1 MPRRYCGSCRGDLH
15 ADDGHS
21 ECVSCLGKAHADAA
35 LAGSDCSHC
44 ESISLASLRTR
55 IAFFSESDP
64 APRALPFSS
73 SQGPVRKKQRGRG
86 FQRLVESEL
95 TPAQIP
101 RASFSPHRELSPV
114 LFIQPDQRPSASV
127 SDLVSFGGS
136 DDELADDSM
145 SLVASDAEELCGSVT
160 DPAPSGL
167 PAPSAAKAGMDAELF
182 RVLSKAVEELGLEWS
197 PPEEPSRS
205 RLDEWFLPGRRQ
217 APQQRPSPFFPEVH
231 DELTRSWHSPYSAR
245 LRTSA
250 SSALTTVDG
259 AEEKGYERM
268 PQLDESVAAHLC
280 PPTAIGWKAKASHP
294 SKPCRT
300 TSALAGRSYASAGQ
314 AASALHSMAV
324 LQVYQAK
331 LLSAIDES
339 EPDPATL
346 RELRSATDLALRA
359 TKTTAQAIGRSM
371 ASLVVLERHLW
382 LTLTEIK
389 DADRVSFLDAPI
401 SPSGLFGP
409 AVKGF
414 AERFTEAQKASQA
427 MRHFLPKRSSPAAAQ
442 SRPRTAPTQQSAKP
456 APAVYAPQ
464 PARTQQPRGRSRSAR
479 RHPPPTRQGP
489 RLKIALDPVRPA
501 SSWSAGQEE
510 ERVESRHGRTAH
522 QKASH
527 GKPLGTPFFSGC
539 RGNCVCCYRVR
550 TSDHATVRCDS
561 GKNKTQTFSKREQF
575 SSSVPHECPASVQ
588 PATRV
593 YPTPCHAGRGLAGHP
608 RSVRVGYGDN
618 KTRLFTPIRSKTPA
632 LQRRGLHLGAGRERS
647 RSALRGDDAAGKRS
661 HRNGFSSF
669 ERVRLLQPLL
679 PRPQKGWRPPAH
691 PRSQTPES
699 RPHETAVQDDHT
711 EADPLADLHRGLVL
725 FSGPERCILS
735 HPDSPP
741 SQTIL
746 EIRLRGS
753 GLPVHGPTLWA
764 VSGPPYFYEVHGRG
778 SFPSETDGNPHSQ
791 LPRRLAHSG
800 PVRGGTTF
808 TQNPHPQPLRAP
820 GAQGQFR
827 QKRTVS
833 QPTNIV
839 PGYSSGLSSHE
850 SGDSARTRS
859 GHSETRGHL
868 QERHRSPTQ
877 SVSENAGPYGR
888 SIASV
893 TAGPAPHAPPST
905 LVETTGST
913 QRMASRT
920 LAYQGES
927 GLCNSPDPLEEPT
940 VDGEGRGH
948 GVGPHQES
956 CHDRRLQ
963 HRLGGAV
970 RRQTDLR
977 PLVEDGERLPH
988 QLLGNASS
996 LSSLPVFPAGPN
1008 RTPCA
1013 DSLRQHVRGVLY
1025 KSPGRCLLEA
1035 PLYSGRAPSGMGSA
1049 QPALAEGST
1058 PAGQTEPRSRYVIS
1072 EQCPLRGVD
1081 APSAGGSEDLEDLWQ
1096 GRSRPFR
1103 LQRQL
1108 SLPNLLFEGQGCVG
1122 PRLAQPPPLCIPPD
1136 RPASTGRQ
1144 AYQGT
1149 GSQGAIGGPLVEEP
1163 TLVVRADSATDS
1175 SPLARAP
1182 ETGSPLSGERNN
1194 MAPSTR
1200 AVGSLHLAAQWEP
1213 TGFPERVLNTISEAR
1228 APSTRRLYALKWSV
1242 FSTWCL
1248 NRGENP
1254 STSELA
1260 VVLSFL
1266 QELLDKGRSHS
1277 TLKVFV
1283 AAIAAFHAP
1292 IAGQS
1297 VGRDNS
1303 VVRFLK
1309 GARRLNPPR
1318 PLTVPTW
1325 DLPTVLRALKGPP
1338 FEPLQSTDLR
1348 SLSLKTALLLALASV
1363 KRVGDLQALSTS
1375 PACLEFGPN
1384 DSKVVLK
1391 PRHGYVPKVLSTPF
1405 RAQVITLSALPP
1417 SEEDRELS
1425 LLCPVRALRIYFE
1438 RSAPFRHTEQLFVS
1452 FGNRTKGHPVTKQR
1466 LSKWIVDAVM
1476 LAYSSLGLQCPIGVR
1491 AHSTRGIASSWAWSS
1506 GVSITEICTAAGWAT
1521 PSTFARFYNLDIPA
1535 LQARVLS
1542 A

>member
-1 MPRRYCGSCRGDLH
+1 MGNLLAPRSFPGAEGIVSVATGSVQATMQLSAVIAKKIKHKHSQKESNFLLPSLTSALPPCSRPLEFIQPLATRAEAWQAIPGVSEWVMGIIKRGYSLQFARRPPRFSGVVSTSVQGENSRVLRSEVMTLLEKGAIEMVSPALSESGFYSRYFLVPKKDGGLRPILDLRRLNH
-15 ADDGHS
+15 ALMRRPFRMITLKQILSQICTEDWFCSLDLKDAYIHIQIAPHHRRFLRFAFEGVAYQYTVLPFGLS
-21 ECVSCLGKAHADAA
+21 LAPRTFTKCMDAA
-35 LAGSDCSHC
+35 LSPLRQMGIRILNYLDDWLILAQSEVELLSHRTLILSHL
-44 ESISLASLRTR
+44 ERLGLRVNFAKSALSPSQRISFLGTVLDSAHMRAV
-55 IAFFSESDP
+55 IAPE
-64 APRALPFSS
+64 RALAIQKLAATFKSDTARPLK
-73 SQGPVRKKQRGRG
+73 V
-86 FQRLVESEL
+86 FQRMLGL
-95 TPAQIP
+95 MA
-101 RASFSPHRELSPV
+101 AASPV
-114 LFIQPDQRPSASV
+114 LQ
-127 SDLVSFGGS
+127 
-136 DDELADDSM
+136 
-145 SLVASDAEELCGSVT
+145 
-160 DPAPSGL
+160 
-167 PAPSAAKAGMDAELF
+167 
-182 RVLSKAVEELGLEWS
+182 LGLLRMR
-197 PPEEPSRS
+197 P
-205 RLDEWFLPGRRQ
+205 L
-217 APQQRPSPFFPEVH
+217 QRW
-231 DELTRSWHSPYSAR
+231 L
-245 LRTSA
+245 
-250 SSALTTVDG
+250 
-259 AEEKGYERM
+259 
-268 PQLDESVAAHLC
+268 
-280 PPTAIGWKAKASHP
+280 
-294 SKPCRT
+294 KP
-300 TSALAGRSYASAGQ
+300 
-314 AASALHSMAV
+314 
-324 LQVYQAK
+324 
-331 LLSAIDES
+331 
-339 EPDPATL
+339 
-346 RELRSATDLALRA
+346 
-359 TKTTAQAIGRSM
+359 
-371 ASLVVLERHLW
+371 
-382 LTLTEIK
+382 
-389 DADRVSFLDAPI
+389 RVPHNA
-401 SPSGLFGP
+401 
-409 AVKGF
+409 
-414 AERFTEAQKASQA
+414 
-427 MRHFLPKRSSPAAAQ
+427 
-442 SRPRTAPTQQSAKP
+442 
-456 APAVYAPQ
+456 
-464 PARTQQPRGRSRSAR
+464 
-479 RHPPPTRQGP
+479 
-489 RLKIALDPVRPA
+489 
-501 SSWSAGQEE
+501 W
-510 ERVESRHGRTAH
+510 RHGRLH
-522 QKASH
+522 I
-527 GKPLGTPFFSGC
+527 
-539 RGNCVCCYRVR
+539 RVNQ
-550 TSDHATVRCDS
+550 AC
-561 GKNKTQTFSKREQF
+561 
-575 SSSVPHECPASVQ
+575 
-588 PATRV
+588 
-593 YPTPCHAGRGLAGHP
+593 
-608 RSVRVGYGDN
+608 
-618 KTRLFTPIRSKTPA
+618 
-632 LQRRGLHLGAGRERS
+632 
-647 RSALRGDDAAGKRS
+647 
-661 HRNGFSSF
+661 
-669 ERVRLLQPLL
+669 
-679 PRPQKGWRPPAH
+679 
-691 PRSQTPES
+691 
-699 RPHETAVQDDHT
+699 
-711 EADPLADLHRGLVL
+711 
-725 FSGPERCILS
+725 
-735 HPDSPP
+735 
-741 SQTIL
+741 
-746 EIRLRGS
+746 
-753 GLPVHGPTLWA
+753 
-764 VSGPPYFYEVHGRG
+764 
-778 SFPSETDGNPHSQ
+778 
-791 LPRRLAHSG
+791 
-800 PVRGGTTF
+800 
-808 TQNPHPQPLRAP
+808 
-820 GAQGQFR
+820 
-827 QKRTVS
+827 
-833 QPTNIV
+833 
-839 PGYSSGLSSHE
+839 
-850 SGDSARTRS
+850 
-859 GHSETRGHL
+859 
-868 QERHRSPTQ
+868 
-877 SVSENAGPYGR
+877 
-888 SIASV
+888 V
-893 TAGPAPHAPPST
+893 TALTPWKNP
-905 LVETTGST
+905 
-913 QRMASRT
+913 RWI
-920 LAYQGES
+920 
-927 GLCNSPDPLEEPT
+927 
-940 VDGEGRGH
+940 
-948 GVGPHQES
+948 HQES

>member
-1 MPRRYCGSCRGDLH
+1 MQVSPARRWRSQRVCFLLGEIPCRCRARWLWLFSLREHQSRLSALADRFLFRERPRPSRPPVFFLPGTCEEKTAGQRFSAPGWER
-15 ADDGHS
+15 
-21 ECVSCLGKAHADAA
+21 AH
-35 LAGSDCSHC
+35 AGSDPAC
-44 ESISLASLRTR
+44 LAFAT
-55 IAFFSESDP
+55 
-64 APRALPFSS
+64 
-73 SQGPVRKKQRGRG
+73 QR
-86 FQRLVESEL
+86 V
-95 TPAQIP
+95 
-101 RASFSPHRELSPV
+101 SPV
-114 LFIQPDQRPSASV
+114 LLSQPDQRPSASV

-145 SLVASDAEELCGSVT
+145 SLVASDAEELSGSVT

-167 PAPSAAKAGMDAELF
+167 PVPSAAKAGMDAELF
-182 RVLSKAVEELGLEWS
+182 RVLSKAFEELGLEWS

-217 APQQRPSPFFPEVH
+217 APQQWPSPFFPEVH
-231 DELTRSWHSPYSAR
+231 DELTRSWRSPYSAR

-250 SSALTTVDG
+250 SSALTMIDG

-331 LLSAIDES
+331 LLSAVDES

-389 DADRVSFLDAPI
+389 NADRVSFLDAPI

-409 AVKGF
+409 AVEGF

-442 SRPRTAPTQQSAKP
+442 SRPRTAPTQQPAKP
-456 APAVYAPQ
+456 APAVSAPQ
-464 PARTQQPRGRSRSAR
+464 PARTQQPRGCSRSAR
-479 RHPPPTRQGP
+479 RHPPPKRQGP
-489 RLKIALDPVRPA
+489 RPKIALDPAPPA

-522 QKASH
+522 QKASRE
-527 GKPLGTPFFSGC
+527 KPLGTPFSSGC

-550 TSDHATVRCDS
+550 TSAHATVRCDS

-632 LQRRGLHLGAGRERS
+632 FQRRGLHLGAGRERL
-647 RSALRGDDAAGKRS
+647 RSALRGDDVAGKRS
-661 HRNGFSSF
+661 HRNGSSSF

-679 PRPQKGWRPPAH
+679 PCPQKGWRPPAH
-691 PRSQTPES
+691 PRPQTPES
-699 RPHETAVQDDHT
+699 RPHVMAVQDDHA
-711 EADPLADLHRGLVL
+711 EADPLADSHRGLVL
-725 FSGPERCILS
+725 FSGPERRILS

-753 GLPVHGPTLWA
+753 GLPVHAPTLWA

-808 TQNPHPQPLRAP
+808 TQNPHPQPLR
-820 GAQGQFR
+820 
-827 QKRTVS
+827 
-833 QPTNIV
+833 
-839 PGYSSGLSSHE
+839 
-850 SGDSARTRS
+850 
-859 GHSETRGHL
+859 RGHL

-920 LAYQGES
+920 LAYQGKS
-927 GLCNSPDPLEEPT
+927 GLCDSPDPLEEPT
-940 VDGEGRGH
+940 VDEEGRGH

-977 PLVEDGERLPH
+977 PLVEGGERLPH

-1058 PAGQTEPRSRYVIS
+1058 PAGQTEPRSGYVIS

-1108 SLPNLLFEGQGCVG
+1108 SLPNLLFEGQGRVG

-1136 RPASTGRQ
+1136 CPASTGRQ
-1144 AYQGT
+1144 ACQGT

-1163 TLVVRADSATDS
+1163 TLVVRANSATDS
-1175 SPLARAP
+1175 SPWPVPLRRDLLSQANGTIWHPRP
-1182 ETGSPLSGERNN
+1182 ELWALYIWPLN
-1194 MAPSTR
+1194 
-1200 AVGSLHLAAQWEP
+1200 GSL
-1213 TGFPERVLNTISEAR
+1213 
-1228 APSTRRLYALKWSV
+1228 
-1242 FSTWCL
+1242 
-1248 NRGENP
+1248 
-1254 STSELA
+1254 
-1260 VVLSFL
+1260 
-1266 QELLDKGRSHS
+1266 
-1277 TLKVFV
+1277 
-1283 AAIAAFHAP
+1283 
-1292 IAGQS
+1292 
-1297 VGRDNS
+1297 
-1303 VVRFLK
+1303 
-1309 GARRLNPPR
+1309 
-1318 PLTVPTW
+1318 
-1325 DLPTVLRALKGPP
+1325 
-1338 FEPLQSTDLR
+1338 
-1348 SLSLKTALLLALASV
+1348 LAS
-1363 KRVGDLQALSTS
+1363 Q
-1375 PACLEFGPN
+1375 
-1384 DSKVVLK
+1384 
-1391 PRHGYVPKVLSTPF
+1391 
-1405 RAQVITLSALPP
+1405 
-1417 SEEDRELS
+1417 SE
-1425 LLCPVRALRIYFE
+1425 C
-1438 RSAPFRHTEQLFVS
+1438 
-1452 FGNRTKGHPVTKQR
+1452 
-1466 LSKWIVDAVM
+1466 
-1476 LAYSSLGLQCPIGVR
+1476 
-1491 AHSTRGIASSWAWSS
+1491 
-1506 GVSITEICTAAGWAT
+1506 
-1521 PSTFARFYNLDIPA
+1521 
-1535 LQARVLS
+1535 
-1542 A
+1542 

>member
-1 MPRRYCGSCRGDLH
+1 MLSSEVKSSTSGLPKIPHISWTVCGWSV
-15 ADDGHS
+15 HS
-21 ECVSCLGKAHADAA
+21 
-35 LAGSDCSHC
+35 
-44 ESISLASLRTR
+44 
-55 IAFFSESDP
+55 SEGT
-64 APRALPFSS
+64 LL
-73 SQGPVRKKQRGRG
+73 Q
-86 FQRLVESEL
+86 
-95 TPAQIP
+95 
-101 RASFSPHRELSPV
+101 
-114 LFIQPDQRPSASV
+114 
-127 SDLVSFGGS
+127 
-136 DDELADDSM
+136 DSM
-145 SLVASDAEELCGSVT
+145 SASRFSLPRILVA
-160 DPAPSGL
+160 
-167 PAPSAAKAGMDAELF
+167 
-182 RVLSKAVEELGLEWS
+182 LSKHKL
-197 PPEEPSRS
+197 
-205 RLDEWFLPGRRQ
+205 
-217 APQQRPSPFFPEVH
+217 
-231 DELTRSWHSPYSAR
+231 SW
-245 LRTSA
+245 
-250 SSALTTVDG
+250 
-259 AEEKGYERM
+259 
-268 PQLDESVAAHLC
+268 AHL
-280 PPTAIGWKAKASHP
+280 
-294 SKPCRT
+294 
-300 TSALAGRSYASAGQ
+300 
-314 AASALHSMAV
+314 
-324 LQVYQAK
+324 
-331 LLSAIDES
+331 
-339 EPDPATL
+339 
-346 RELRSATDLALRA
+346 
-359 TKTTAQAIGRSM
+359 
-371 ASLVVLERHLW
+371 
-382 LTLTEIK
+382 
-389 DADRVSFLDAPI
+389 
-401 SPSGLFGP
+401 
-409 AVKGF
+409 
-414 AERFTEAQKASQA
+414 
-427 MRHFLPKRSSPAAAQ
+427 KR
-442 SRPRTAPTQQSAKP
+442 
-456 APAVYAPQ
+456 
-464 PARTQQPRGRSRSAR
+464 RSAR
-479 RHPPPTRQGP
+479 
-489 RLKIALDPVRPA
+489 I
-501 SSWSAGQEE
+501 GQM
-510 ERVESRHGRTAH
+510 HAH
-522 QKASH
+522 
-527 GKPLGTPFFSGC
+527 
-539 RGNCVCCYRVR
+539 
-550 TSDHATVRCDS
+550 
-561 GKNKTQTFSKREQF
+561 
-575 SSSVPHECPASVQ
+575 
-588 PATRV
+588 
-593 YPTPCHAGRGLAGHP
+593 
-608 RSVRVGYGDN
+608 
-618 KTRLFTPIRSKTPA
+618 A

-661 HRNGFSSF
+661 HRNGSSSF

-691 PRSQTPES
+691 PWSQTPES
-699 RPHETAVQDDHT
+699 RPHETAVQDDHA
-711 EADPLADLHRGLVL
+711 EADPLADSHRGLVL
-725 FSGPERCILS
+725 FSGPERRILS

-850 SGDSARTRS
+850 SGDSVRTRS

-927 GLCNSPDPLEEPT
+927 GLCNRVNFAKSALSPSQRISFLGT
-940 VDGEGRGH
+940 VLDSAHMR
-948 GVGPHQES
+948 
-956 CHDRRLQ
+956 
-963 HRLGGAV
+963 AV
-970 RRQTDLR
+970 IASEHALAIQKLAATFKSDTAR
-977 PLVEDGERLPH
+977 PLKVFQRMLGLMAAASPVLQLGLLRMRPLQRWLKPRVPHNAWRHGRLHIRVNQACVTALTPWKNPRWMEKGVAMGLVHTRKVVTTDASNTGWGALCEGKPTFGHWSETESGFHINCLEMLAVCRACQFFLPDLIGRHVLIRSDNMSVVSYINHQGGVSSKRLFILAERLLEWA
-988 QLLGNASS
+988 QLNL
-996 LSSLPVFPAGPN
+996 
-1008 RTPCA
+1008 R
-1013 DSLRQHVRGVLY
+1013 SLRAAHLRAAH
-1025 KSPGRCLLEA
+1025 R
-1035 PLYSGRAPSGMGSA
+1035 SG
-1049 QPALAEGST
+1049 
-1058 PAGQTEPRSRYVIS
+1058 YVIS

-1103 LQRQL
+1103 LQRQH
-1108 SLPNLLFEGQGCVG
+1108 SLPNLLFEGQGRVG

-1136 RPASTGRQ
+1136 LPASTGRQ

-1200 AVGSLHLAAQWEP
+1200 AVGSLHLAAQW
-1213 TGFPERVLNTISEAR
+1213 RVLNTISEAR

-1391 PRHGYVPKVLSTPF
+1391 PRHGYVPKVLSTLF

-1476 LAYSSLGLQCPIGVR
+1476 LAYSSMSLQCPIGVR